1 MKTGPQAL
9 SVSELT
15 HQVRHLLEVSFAQV
29 WVVGEISSFSRPA
42 SGHWYFSLKDKK
54 SQVRCAMFR
63 SRNQQ
68 VRQIPREGD
77 QVLLRA
83 RVSLYEARG
92 DFQLI
97 GESLEPAGLGA
108 LQQAFDEL
116 KARLEAEGLFAS
128 ERKRPLP
135 SLPRR
140 IGVVTSATGA
150 AIHDILTVLKRRFPA
165 IPVTL
170 YACPV
175 QGKAATAEIVQ
186 AIERANRDGRCDVL
200 IVGRGGGSLEDLWCF
215 NEEAVA
221 RAIVKSGIPIVSAVG
236 HEVDITIADLVADLR
251 APTPSAAAEKLS
263 PDRAEW
269 LLAFRRLEERFEAA
283 IRRQCRE
290 DHLMLQQLQGRLK
303 DPQQQLQAQAQRL
316 DELDLRL
323 RQAWQQQQ
331 TQRHER
337 LQQNLTRLQLQ
348 RPDRLIRAGSER
360 VEQLQTRLN
369 QSMALQLKQGQQR
382 FAAATQQLHLVSPLA
397 TLERG
402 YAIVEDKQ
410 GRILRQPQSVAIGEL
425 VRTRL
430 AGGGLWCRVE
440 RQETTAPMAAP
451 EPVKPGHKNS

>member
-1 MKTGPQAL
+1 MQPGPQAL

-15 HQVRHLLEVSFAQV
+15 RQVRHLLEVSYAQV

-68 VRQIPREGD
+68 VREIPKEGD
-77 QVLLRA
+77 QILVRA
-83 RVSLYEARG
+83 KVSLYEARG

-97 GESLEPAGLGA
+97 AESVEPAGLGA
-108 LQQAFDEL
+108 LQQAFEEL
-116 KARLEAEGLFAS
+116 KNRLEQEGLFVS

-135 SLPRR
+135 TLPGR

-150 AIHDILTVLKRRFPA
+150 AVHDILTVLKRRFPA

-170 YACPV
+170 YPCPV
-175 QGKAATAEIVQ
+175 QGKAATAEIVA
-186 AIERANRDGRCDVL
+186 AIDRANRDGRCDVL

-221 RAIVKSGIPIVSAVG
+221 RAIVGSRIPIVSAVG

-269 LLAFRRLEERFEAA
+269 LLAFRRLEERLEATLA
-283 IRRQCRE
+283 RQLRQW
-290 DHLMLQQLQGRLK
+290 HQQLQQLQLRLK

-316 DELDLRL
+316 DELEQRLRHSWLQQQRL
-323 RQAWQQQQ
+323 RQQQ
-331 TQRHER
+331 
-337 LQQNLTRLQLQ
+337 LQQATTRLQLQ
-348 RPDRLIRAGSER
+348 RPDRLIQTGSER
-360 VEQLQTRLN
+360 LEQLQRRL
-369 QSMALQLKQGQQR
+369 QQTLLQQLQQAGQR
-382 FAAATQQLHLVSPLA
+382 FAGVTQQLHLVSPLA

-402 YAIVEDKQ
+402 YAIVENEQ
-410 GRILRQPQSVAIGEL
+410 GEILRQAQQVKIGQP
-425 VRTRL
+425 VRARL
-430 AGGGLWCRVE
+430 ASGNLLCRVE
-440 RQETTAPMAAP
+440 KH
-451 EPVKPGHKNS
+451 V